1 MLRPRSVPEPLRA
14 AAVERAKGFLGRP
27 YDARFGWGD
36 DRIYCSE
43 LVVKAYERAAG
54 VSFGRHE
61 RLRDLRT
68 FGLRRAIEK
77 RWGGPVPEDLV
88 LVTPA
93 SLAEDPRLERLY
105 EGRP

>member
-14 AAVERAKGFLGRP
+14 AAVERAKEFLGRP

-43 LVVKAYERAAG
+43 LVVKAYQRGAGVTYGRMERVGDLRLAGLERAIAQ
-54 VSFGRHE
+54 
-61 RLRDLRT
+61 
-68 FGLRRAIEK
+68 
-77 RWGGPVPEDLV
+77 RWGTRPEALSDLT

-93 SLAEDPRLERLY
+93 SLAEDPRLAAVR
-105 EGRP
+105 